1 MFGKEK
7 IRALEDQ
14 LNALKGKMNTA
25 EKEKK
30 ELEDRLNGTKNQLQA
45 AKAKIEELEKKV
57 AESELTELQEKARQT
72 IVEYEGL
79 KELYLQKNREI
90 DATRESTEEG
100 FAREAATKRHDL
112 AEEIEQNREEN
123 REMVTETVKTFAG
136 SYRYYLDQ
144 IRALMDALSEAAKE
158 TGENLFKGE
167 STDIR
172 ASFGTR
178 IVERLRDD
186 ADSLRQN
193 TGDKLLIGA
202 EEEPVEEPAAE
213 ACEACEEAAEEVKE
227 EACEA
232 CEETV
237 EEAAEEA
244 CEACG
249 EAAEEVKEEACEACE
264 EAAEA
269 VQEAAEEACGEAAE
283 EVKEVAEEAVEA
295 VQETAEEAAEE
306 SREKIECFE
315 A

>member
-1 MFGKEK
+1 MSGKEK
-7 IRALEDQ
+7 IRALEEE
-14 LNALKGKMNTA
+14 LASLKGKMNTA

-30 ELEDRLNGTKNQLQA
+30 
-45 AKAKIEELEKKV
+45 ELEKKV

-79 KELYLQKNREI
+79 KELYQQKNREI

-112 AEEIEQNREEN
+112 AEEIEQNREDN
-123 REMVTETVKTFAG
+123 RQMVSETVRTFAG
-136 SYRYYLDQ
+136 SYRDYLDQ

-167 STDIR
+167 TQDIR
-172 ASFGTR
+172 GSFGTR

-202 EEEPVEEPAAE
+202 EEPEAQEAVCE

-227 EACEA
+227 EVCEEVAETACDACE
-232 CEETV
+232 
-237 EEAAEEA
+237 
-244 CEACG
+244 
-249 EAAEEVKEEACEACE
+249 EAAEEVKDAACEACE
-264 EAAEA
+264 EAS
-269 VQEAAEEACGEAAE
+269 EEACAACE
-283 EVKEVAEEAVEA
+283 KAEEAVE
-295 VQETAEEAAEE
+295 EAAEE
-306 SREKIECFE
+306 IPAEVNEAAEETKDDLGFE
-315 A
+315 G

>member
-7 IRALEDQ
+7 IRALEEE
-14 LNALKGKMNTA
+14 LASLKGKMNTA

-30 ELEDRLNGTKNQLQA
+30 ELEDRLSSAKDQLKTAQE
-45 AKAKIEELEKKV
+45 KIQELEKKV

-79 KELYLQKNREI
+79 KELYQQKNREI

-112 AEEIEQNREEN
+112 AEEIEQNREDN
-123 REMVTETVKTFAG
+123 RQMVSETVRTFAG

-167 STDIR
+167 TQDIR
-172 ASFGTR
+172 GSFGTR

-202 EEEPVEEPAAE
+202 EEPEAQEAVCEKVAE
-213 ACEACEEAAEEVKE
+213 TACDACEEAAEEVKE
-227 EACEA
+227 EVCEEVAETACDACE
-232 CEETV
+232 
-237 EEAAEEA
+237 
-244 CEACG
+244 
-249 EAAEEVKEEACEACE
+249 EAAEEVKDAACEACE
-264 EAAEA
+264 EAS
-269 VQEAAEEACGEAAE
+269 EEACAACE
-283 EVKEVAEEAVEA
+283 KAEEAVE
-295 VQETAEEAAEE
+295 EAAEE
-306 SREKIECFE
+306 IPAEVNEAAEETKDDLGFE
-315 A
+315 G

>member
-7 IRALEDQ
+7 IRALEEE
-14 LNALKGKMNTA
+14 LASLKGKMNTA

-30 ELEDRLNGTKNQLQA
+30 ELEDRLSSTKDQLKTAQE
-45 AKAKIEELEKKV
+45 KIQELEKKV

-79 KELYLQKNREI
+79 KELYQQKNREI

-112 AEEIEQNREEN
+112 AEEIEQNREDN
-123 REMVTETVKTFAG
+123 RQMVSETVRTFAG

-167 STDIR
+167 TQDIR
-172 ASFGTR
+172 GSFGTR

-202 EEEPVEEPAAE
+202 EEPAAVEE
-213 ACEACEEAAEEVKE
+213 ACEACEEVAETACDACEEAAEEVKD
-227 EACEA
+227 A
-232 CEETV
+232 
-237 EEAAEEA
+237 
-244 CEACG
+244 
-249 EAAEEVKEEACEACE
+249 ACEACE
-264 EAAEA
+264 EAS
-269 VQEAAEEACGEAAE
+269 EEACAACE
-283 EVKEVAEEAVEA
+283 KAEEAVE
-295 VQETAEEAAEE
+295 EAAEE
-306 SREKIECFE
+306 IPAEVNEAAEETKDDLGFE
-315 A
+315 G

>member
-7 IRALEDQ
+7 IRALEEQ
-14 LNALKGKMNTA
+14 LASLKGKMNTA

-30 ELEDRLNGTKNQLQA
+30 ELEDRLSSTKDQLKTAQE
-45 AKAKIEELEKKV
+45 KIQELEKKV

-79 KELYLQKNREI
+79 KELYQQKNREI

-112 AEEIEQNREEN
+112 AEEIEQNREDN
-123 REMVTETVKTFAG
+123 RQMVSETVRTFAG

-167 STDIR
+167 TQDIR
-172 ASFGTR
+172 GSFGTR

-202 EEEPVEEPAAE
+202 EEPEAQAVCE

-227 EACEA
+227 EVCEEVAETACDACE
-232 CEETV
+232 
-237 EEAAEEA
+237 
-244 CEACG
+244 
-249 EAAEEVKEEACEACE
+249 EAAEEVKDAACEACE
-264 EAAEA
+264 EAS
-269 VQEAAEEACGEAAE
+269 EEACAACE
-283 EVKEVAEEAVEA
+283 KVADA
-295 VQETAEEAAEE
+295 AEEAAEE
-306 SREKIECFE
+306 IPAEVNEAAEETKDDLGFE
-315 A
+315 G